1 MCRGRGRQAGRTW
14 RAAGACRRG
23 ARPRS
28 RRIDDEHRLVCRVDE
43 KEVNILEV
51 RYYC

>member
-1 MCRGRGRQAGRTW
+1 M
-14 RAAGACRRG
+14 
-23 ARPRS
+23 
-28 RRIDDEHRLVCRVDE
+28 DDEHRLVCRVDE